1 MGNSKSQLSVP
12 APKKIIYFGV
22 KAAGL
27 PATMCLEVA
36 GLPYEAQKVAMEEWK
51 DLKPTTPTG
60 VLPIAEFAD
69 GTKLPESGAIQRA
82 CAAAGGLLGTGKD
95 YMISEMLMGLTADF
109 SKKVMGN
116 VPTIMTVGDWTA
128 EKTAKF
134 NDEIKDDVLAFLKKY
149 DQYLSGDKFTES
161 GVTLGEIELF
171 CKLVMFKNAIPE
183 VATGGLKPFFDRMAE
198 VPGIKKTLAGESQF
212 GELIDYIVAFP

>member
-1 MGNSKSQLSVP
+1 
-12 APKKIIYFGV
+12 
-22 KAAGL
+22 
-27 PATMCLEVA
+27 
-36 GLPYEAQKVAMEEWK
+36 
-51 DLKPTTPTG
+51 
-60 VLPIAEFAD
+60 
-69 GTKLPESGAIQRA
+69 
-82 CAAAGGLLGTGKD
+82 
-95 YMISEMLMGLTADF
+95 
-109 SKKVMGN
+109 MGN

-134 NDEIKDDVLAFLKKY
+134 NDEIKDDVLAFLKQY
-149 DQYLSGDKFTES
+149 DQYLSGDKGDKFTES

-183 VATGGLKPFFDRMAE
+183 CATGGLKPFFDRMAE

>member
-1 MGNSKSQLSVP
+1 
-12 APKKIIYFGV
+12 
-22 KAAGL
+22 
-27 PATMCLEVA
+27 
-36 GLPYEAQKVAMEEWK
+36 
-51 DLKPTTPTG
+51 
-60 VLPIAEFAD
+60 
-69 GTKLPESGAIQRA
+69 
-82 CAAAGGLLGTGKD
+82 
-95 YMISEMLMGLTADF
+95 MGLTADF

-171 CKLVMFKNAIPE
+171 L
-183 VATGGLKPFFDRMAE
+183 
-198 VPGIKKTLAGESQF
+198 S
-212 GELIDYIVAFP
+212 LIHI

>member
-60 VLPIAEFAD
+60 VRRRRLLFPF
-69 GTKLPESGAIQRA
+69 SVCAIFR
-82 CAAAGGLLGTGKD
+82 L
-95 YMISEMLMGLTADF
+95 
-109 SKKVMGN
+109 
-116 VPTIMTVGDWTA
+116 
-128 EKTAKF
+128 
-134 NDEIKDDVLAFLKKY
+134 
-149 DQYLSGDKFTES
+149 
-161 GVTLGEIELF
+161 
-171 CKLVMFKNAIPE
+171 
-183 VATGGLKPFFDRMAE
+183 
-198 VPGIKKTLAGESQF
+198 
-212 GELIDYIVAFP
+212 